1 MQSGFINLQTC
12 RCKKRKEI
20 KEYHIIQ
27 VTNWQDDIGVLWR
40 NPGHSDSIYFCI
52 FLLSLFSFFCIS
64 FSPQSVKADW
74 RPPES
79 GSAWGFFL
87 QGTFSCPLSLWKD
100 HCFKMALDEIWRFIH
115 KSWMT
120 EFQVSDNPGYRI
132 SHFAITHIKIQ
143 CVRVFWFAIFIWLH
157 FNFNASLTYLL
168 HVALCISQFLSW
180 LLCLELSKT
189 TLEQK
194 KSKYVWIQ

>member
-1 MQSGFINLQTC
+1 MEKS
-12 RCKKRKEI
+12 
-20 KEYHIIQ
+20 
-27 VTNWQDDIGVLWR
+27 WPLWL
-40 NPGHSDSIYFCI
+40 HL
-52 FLLSLFSFFCIS
+52 FLSFFIIS
-64 FSPQSVKADW
+64 VLIFFVFPFPPKSVKADW

-100 HCFKMALDEIWRFIH
+100 HCFKMALDEIWCFIH

-189 TLEQK
+189 TWEQK
-194 KSKYVWIQ
+194 KSKYV